1 MLTTLIPWIIVILL
15 AMVFLSSLTEMLGKR
30 RFARSA
36 PNIRPADLSEL
47 DVQPDAPTAQMINQL
62 KVLGFRRVGEAGFV
76 EDRVV
81 RFWYL
86 VDAKGTTVAGV
97 FNVAGKAHATIYSWF
112 GDEACI
118 VYSIPTEGL
127 MVNERN
133 YLYRPLNTTPDVVY
147 PQHLAAV
154 QDFTMRFGSPRR
166 LDSMPEILRLDAVYN
181 QRFAQRKMAPDIRRA
196 AIRAGAALVLAVI
209 LIAVLLI
216 K

>member
-1 MLTTLIPWIIVILL
+1 MLTTLIPWIIVAAL
-15 AMVFLSSLTEMLGKR
+15 AVVFLESVLEFGNKFQFS
-30 RFARSA
+30 RSA
-36 PNIRPADLSEL
+36 PNIRPADLSDL
-47 DVQPDAPTAQMINQL
+47 DVQPEPATAEMVGQL
-62 KVLGFRRVGEAGFV
+62 KELGFRRVGEAGFA

-81 RFWYL
+81 RLWYL
-86 VDAKGTTVAGV
+86 ADGKGTTAAGV
-97 FNVAGKAHATIYSWF
+97 FNIKGTAYATIYSWF
-112 GDEACI
+112 GDEASI